1 MRRLALVALTAL
13 AWAAG
18 ARADDAAS
26 HGNPLQ
32 AVPLSAL
39 AATRERPLFSASRR
53 APAAPVAIAPQAP
66 PPPPPPPSAGA
77 PRGAAVPAHGHDPR
91 RRGACRAA
99 AQPLDQRSDAASR
112 RRKRLG
118 WKARKVLARSILLQH
133 GADNAT
139 LELPKSTDAVEANA
153 ASPPDASG
161 APIEAPGP
169 AVAAAPA
176 ADPVPAPRPPRRRL
190 QR

>member
-77 PRGAAVPAHGHDPR
+77 PEAPPFQLMGTILGGEAHV
-91 RRGACRAA
+91 A
-99 AQPLDQRSDAASR
+99 LLLNRSTNEVTQLREGESA
-112 RRKRLG
+112 LG

-176 ADPVPAPRPPRRRL
+176 ADPVTAPRPPRRRL